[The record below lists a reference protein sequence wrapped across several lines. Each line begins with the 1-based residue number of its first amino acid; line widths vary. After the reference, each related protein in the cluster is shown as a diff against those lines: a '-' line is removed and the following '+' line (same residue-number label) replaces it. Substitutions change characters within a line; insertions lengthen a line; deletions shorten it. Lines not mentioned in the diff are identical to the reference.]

1 MLPWLVCLCPMRL
14 PLFLV
19 QPDIDPYVMD
29 PDEPLAGT
37 WKINDA
43 PTMTGWGFVSSS
55 SGISK
60 GPIYFIVDHD
70 QGSTKFYGLDVS
82 TDKSGAISVSYWLFG
97 NSGTTVYDSANGGWD
112 YHSDWADS
120 KLPYDHTY
128 NQTIKV
134 MSTDFYDS
142 KTREYITAW
151 LQANA
156 TKIS

>member
-1 MLPWLVCLCPMRL
+1 
-14 PLFLV
+14 
-19 QPDIDPYVMD
+19 MD

-37 WKINDA
+37 WKINDT
-43 PTMTGWGFVSSS
+43 PTMTGWDFNSSS

-70 QGSTKFYGLDVS
+70 QGSAKFYGLDVS
-82 TDKSGAISVSYWLFG
+82 TDKSGTISVSYWLFG
-97 NSGTTVYDSANGGWD
+97 SSGSTVYDSANGGWD
-112 YHSDWADS
+112 YHSDWNDRE
-120 KLPYDHTY
+120 LPYDHTY
-128 NQTIKV
+128 NQTIKI

-142 KTREYITAW
+142 ETREYITAW